1 MIITREKRVFT
12 YLKIKYDW
20 PILFFSIFS
29 SFFFFFFWFQTEVKI
44 EVGDLEEGQISSKEQ
59 NMKSKECQID
69 IESELDDPT
78 MGK

>member
-1 MIITREKRVFT
+1 TPSNAFT
-12 YLKIKYDW
+12 LNLILKHNNY
-20 PILFFSIFS
+20 
-29 SFFFFFFWFQTEVKI
+29 TEVKI
-44 EVGDLEEGQISSKEQ
+44 EVGDLEEGQISPKEQ